1 MSSPSMTQSPSTP
14 STSMAGHLRFTSGT
28 NAGTVRSA
36 TMPTATGCTTT
47 QVPRGPAIS
56 EVAHSFWSMRVG
68 GHSTISYLRN
78 VQTRHLAFLVAI
90 ILSASFLAL
99 MLVWTLWKGQ
109 DDKGHVLAVGHF
121 GTYYGTRS
129 TVSGVAVGA
138 FLGVPYADPRTL
150 RFGAPV
156 PWYREQ
162 EVFDNTAAA
171 PSCAQASPS
180 LDEMNASTSEDCLH
194 LNIWA
199 PACGRHPCSGNRTV
213 IVFIHGGFF
222 QTGSN
227 NDPHYDGRALAAL
240 GGVVVVVPNW
250 RLGVLGFLSLARS
263 DDVPINA
270 GLLDQAE
277 VLRWTARNVDAFG
290 GNKSDLVVVGHGS
303 GASALAYHLML
314 GQGLSD
320 VAPILKVVLM
330 SESPMTRYP
339 VPNRGQESGHS
350 EYSNASVRLLC
361 KEAEKIK
368 SSLLSCLRKL
378 PVEELLRR
386 QRGDPRDMPQFFPML
401 PVMWPTRLWKEL
413 KVPRNVTVLLGFS
426 DREGPDL
433 VRFFQRFFRLGTE
446 RDLREVARSILG
458 VLRFTS
464 AEATAILEH
473 YPEAQ
478 GAANSSWLEQ
488 LLSDLL
494 AVCPVRF
501 YAERL
506 RASGNNV
513 HGYVLHCKN
522 VNGQC
527 VKPLRDYAVRLLFGS
542 PLVLGT
548 SSFEEQALSRRVILR
563 WAHFFK
569 TGWLA
574 PAIDS
579 VRQGGIAIA
588 MVSLRHPTSKWAPD
602 LRKEECDKLRP
613 YFSAFME

>member
-1 MSSPSMTQSPSTP
+1 MLIVT
-14 STSMAGHLRFTSGT
+14 LR
-28 NAGTVRSA
+28 
-36 TMPTATGCTTT
+36 
-47 QVPRGPAIS
+47 
-56 EVAHSFWSMRVG
+56 
-68 GHSTISYLRN
+68 
-78 VQTRHLAFLVAI
+78 
-90 ILSASFLAL
+90 
-99 MLVWTLWKGQ
+99 KGQ
-109 DDKGHVLAVGHF
+109 DDNGHVLAVGHF

-129 TVSGVAVGA
+129 VVSGVAVGA

-162 EVFDNTAAA
+162 EMFDNTASA

-180 LDEMNASTSEDCLH
+180 LDEMNASTSEDCLY

-199 PACGRHPCSGNRTV
+199 PACGSRPCSGNRTV
-213 IVFIHGGFF
+213 VVFIHGGFF

-227 NDPHYDGRALAAL
+227 NDPQYDGRALAAL
-240 GGVVVVVPNW
+240 GDVVVVVPNW
-250 RLGVLGFLSLARS
+250 RLGVLGFLSLTGN

-277 VLRWTARNVDAFG
+277 VLRWTAKNVDAFG

-320 VAPILKVVLM
+320 VAPILKVAFM

-339 VPNRGQESGHS
+339 VPNRGRESDYS
-350 EYSNASVRLLC
+350 EYANASVRHLC
-361 KEAEKIK
+361 EEAEQNK
-368 SSLLSCLRKL
+368 SSLLTCLRRL

-386 QRGDPRDMPQFFPML
+386 QRGDPRELPQFFPVL
-401 PVMWPTRLWKEL
+401 PVMWPTTLWKEL

-426 DREGPDL
+426 EYEGPDL
-433 VRFFQRFFRLGTE
+433 MHFFQRFFRLGEE
-446 RDLREVARSILG
+446 RDLREVVRSILA
-458 VLRFTS
+458 VLRFSS
-464 AEATAILEH
+464 AETTAILEH
-473 YPEAQ
+473 YPE
-478 GAANSSWLEQ
+478 GDANTSWVEQ

-506 RASGNNV
+506 RASGNTV

-522 VNGQC
+522 VSGPCIQ
-527 VKPLRDYAVRLLFGS
+527 PPRDYATRLLFGS
-542 PLVLGT
+542 PLVLDT
-548 SSFEEQALSRRVILR
+548 SSPEEQALSQRVIGR

-574 PAIDS
+574 PPMGS
-579 VRQGGIAIA
+579 TKEGGIDMDI
-588 MVSLRHPTSKWAPD
+588 MSLTHPTATWAPD
-602 LRKEECDKLRP
+602 LRREECHKLRP